1 MHKTIKNGAAII
13 IKRSLRSFS
22 PYSRKVKLVLL
33 PCCTLVNTTITF
45 EIFLKILGTTPS
57 NTFLLPLR
65 YAIFSCLMTTR
76 QKRTIPLLGQGKA
89 ITLSNFHSCEVELK
103 RHKLRDTPVMFY
115 VSFRH
120 NCRIDLINAICA
132 GRLYQLYNYFIYVYC
147 FHSSGPRWDI
157 FQFTIHQFYAIVKPA
172 IILI

>member
-1 MHKTIKNGAAII
+1 MPTKGALTAFIGLSKVDPLTVEWLI
-13 IKRSLRSFS
+13 IKELFNWKG
-22 PYSRKVKLVLL
+22 SR
-33 PCCTLVNTTITF
+33 IHH
-45 EIFLKILGTTPS
+45 S
-57 NTFLLPLR
+57 LLPLR

-103 RHKLRDTPVMFY
+103 RHKLQDTPVMFY

-132 GRLYQLYNYFIYVYC
+132 GRLYQLYNYFIYIYVYC
-147 FHSSGPRWDI
+147 FHSSGLRWDT
-157 FQFTIHQFYAIVKPA
+157 FQFTIHQFYAIVKPT